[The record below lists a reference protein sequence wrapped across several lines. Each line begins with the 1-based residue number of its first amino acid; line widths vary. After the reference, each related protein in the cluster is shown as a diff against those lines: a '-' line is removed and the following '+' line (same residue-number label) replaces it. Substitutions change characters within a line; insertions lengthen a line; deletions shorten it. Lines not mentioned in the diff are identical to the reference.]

1 MRSGRRGD
9 VYRID
14 LGVGEQR
21 VDVVVGSRD
30 AVAPREVF
38 GLGLVSTCGSP
49 PGLCYFRL
57 WTLDRVAFC
66 SAGPDFF
73 STTSPQPMMP
83 QTTSFG
89 LSVLCISARGS
100 RGTSARQPARK
111 ARWVSLGFAL
121 TRLDD
126 QLQRFSVINSDLGAE
141 PRPWLL
147 VLSRPRPELAAC
159 NTLAI
164 CAR

>member
-1 MRSGRRGD
+1 MLFQHWSL
-9 VYRID
+9 RIT
-14 LGVGEQR
+14 
-21 VDVVVGSRD
+21 
-30 AVAPREVF
+30 AA
-38 GLGLVSTCGSP
+38 
-49 PGLCYFRL
+49 
-57 WTLDRVAFC
+57 TLDRGAFC

-121 TRLDD
+121 T
-126 QLQRFSVINSDLGAE
+126 INLTINYC
-141 PRPWLL
+141 
-147 VLSRPRPELAAC
+147 ELAR
-159 NTLAI
+159 LAI
-164 CAR
+164 LNRAAVFGQRPSLSG